1 MGFANASIGWVGTLS
16 RGHRLF
22 HTADGGNAWA
32 EVTNLPGNA
41 PVAICGISVV
51 SDRVVYASG
60 TNRPTDLPRMMKT
73 VDGGRTWT
81 AWEMSAF
88 ASILI
93 DTHFTDENHGWVVG
107 GKASGPNPT
116 IRDRLKP
123 VVLETSDGGLTW
135 TNRLAGQEAGF
146 PFGEWGWKIQF
157 LNRDVGFVSL
167 GEPDGRRHPEDRRTV
182 ARAGRG

>member
-1 MGFANASIGWVGTLS
+1 MQ
-16 RGHRLF
+16 
-22 HTADGGNAWA
+22 
-32 EVTNLPGNA
+32 
-41 PVAICGISVV
+41 
-51 SDRVVYASG
+51 
-60 TNRPTDLPRMMKT
+60 
-73 VDGGRTWT
+73 
-81 AWEMSAF
+81 
-88 ASILI
+88 
-93 DTHFTDENHGWVVG
+93 NHGWVVG

-167 GEPDGRRHPEDRRTV
+167 ENLVDGAILKTVNGGASWTRLPVNDPQRNANLEGIGFIDESRGWVGGWGSADFTGGFTSATQDGGNDVEERQRDRQVPQSLPIFRF
-182 ARAGRG
+182 AGLGRLRVRGHGL